1 MCAMNCWVTFLCL
14 PIQLLPSSARRSVL
28 PHLEP
33 QMIISKSSPRSV
45 GVSYLYSD
53 QIPIF
58 LSQIFWF
65 TVEYGMCRQ
74 EGELKAFGAGLL
86 SSYGELEYCLTD
98 KPQLKDFEPEITGV
112 TKYPIT
118 QFQPLYYVADSF
130 ESAKEKTMYDRE

>member
-1 MCAMNCWVTFLCL
+1 
-14 PIQLLPSSARRSVL
+14 
-28 PHLEP
+28 
-33 QMIISKSSPRSV
+33 
-45 GVSYLYSD
+45 
-53 QIPIF
+53 
-58 LSQIFWF
+58 
-65 TVEYGMCRQ
+65 MCRQ

-98 KPQLKDFEPEITGV
+98 KPQLKEFEPEITGV